1 VEQSYQDALK
11 MQSGSYS
18 FEDFLN
24 QLRTMRNMGGMS
36 ALRNMM
42 PGMSSMINDD
52 MLFRAEREIKSFENI
67 VLAMTPEER
76 SNPEILVPSVCSYV
90 Y

>member
-1 VEQSYQDALK
+1 
-11 MQSGSYS
+11 
-18 FEDFLN
+18 
-24 QLRTMRNMGGMS
+24 
-36 ALRNMM
+36 
-42 PGMSSMINDD
+42 MSSMINDD